1 MLVFAS
7 LVSLMRSNDGIM
19 IHKYYEGTPQIINLS
34 TEIGRLLGI
43 VDATHL
49 RKPQTELRKKNK
61 VKTIRASLAIEGN
74 TLSEDQITAIIENKR
89 VIGPTKDIKE
99 VENAIQAYD
108 NLSNFDAFSKES
120 YLEAHRLL
128 MLGLVDMPGQFRT
141 GSVGVIQGDRIAH
154 LAPPGW
160 NVDNLMTNLFRYL
173 KEGEDNLIIKSCV
186 FHYEMEFI
194 HPFMDGNGRM
204 GRLWQTVILMNVN
217 PVFEYLPI
225 EQEIKKSQEEYYDV
239 LSQCDKEGLSTKFV
253 EYLLGKIKLSLV
265 ELVDIQRENFT
276 DTERLSYFLEQID
289 IGEFTRKDY
298 LKMFPKIS
306 TATATRDLRKGVDE
320 GLLTRKGIDRVA
332 KYQKKINN

>member
-1 MLVFAS
+1 
-7 LVSLMRSNDGIM
+7 MRSNDGIM

-34 TEIGRLLGI
+34 TDIGRLLGV

-49 RKPQTELRKKNK
+49 RRPQTELRKKNK

-74 TLSEDQITAIIENKR
+74 TLSEEQITAIIDHKR
-89 VIGPTKDIKE
+89 VIGPSKDIKE
-99 VENAIQAYD
+99 VENAIRAYD
-108 NLSNFDAFSKES
+108 NLPNFDAFSKES

-128 MLGLVDMPGQFRT
+128 MSGLVDMPGQFRT

-204 GRLWQTVILMNVN
+204 GRLWQTVILMKAN

-225 EQEIKKSQEEYYDV
+225 EQEIKKSQEEYYNV

-253 EYLLGKIKLSLV
+253 EYLLGKIRLSLT
-265 ELVDIQRENFT
+265 ELVDTPKENFT
-276 DTERLSYFLEQID
+276 DMDRLHYFLDQTD
-289 IGEFTRKDY
+289 RGDFTRKDY

-306 TATATRDLRKGVDE
+306 TATATRDLRKGVEE
-320 GLLTRKGIDRVA
+320 GILIREGNDRVA
-332 KYQKKINN
+332 KYKKINN

>member
-1 MLVFAS
+1 
-7 LVSLMRSNDGIM
+7 M

-34 TEIGRLLGI
+34 TDIGRLLGV

-49 RKPQTELRKKNK
+49 RRPQTELRKKNK

-74 TLSEDQITAIIENKR
+74 TLSEEQITAIIDHKR
-89 VIGPTKDIKE
+89 VIGPSKDIKE
-99 VENAIQAYD
+99 VENAIRAYD
-108 NLSNFDAFSKES
+108 NLPNFDAFSKES

-128 MLGLVDMPGQFRT
+128 MSGLVDMPGQFRT

-204 GRLWQTVILMNVN
+204 GRLWQTVILMKAN

-225 EQEIKKSQEEYYDV
+225 EQEIKKSQEEYYNV

-253 EYLLGKIKLSLV
+253 EYLLGKIRLSLT
-265 ELVDIQRENFT
+265 ELVDTPKENFT
-276 DTERLSYFLEQID
+276 DMDRLNYFLDQTD
-289 IGEFTRKDY
+289 RGDFTRKDY

-306 TATATRDLRKGVDE
+306 TATATRDLRKGVEE
-320 GLLTRKGIDRVA
+320 GILIREGNDRVA
-332 KYQKKINN
+332 KYKKINN

>member
-1 MLVFAS
+1 
-7 LVSLMRSNDGIM
+7 MRSNDGIM
-19 IHKYYEGTPQIINLS
+19 IYKYYEGTPQIINLS
-34 TEIGRLLGI
+34 TEIGRLLGV

-74 TLSEDQITAIIENKR
+74 TLSEDQITAIIDNKR
-89 VIGPTKDIKE
+89 VIGPSKDIKE
-99 VENAIQAYD
+99 VENAIQAY
-108 NLSNFDAFSKES
+108 NKLSNFDAFSKES

-128 MLGLVDMPGQFRT
+128 MSGLVDMPGQFRT

-160 NVDNLMTNLFRYL
+160 NVDNLMTNLFSYL
-173 KEGEDNLIIKSCV
+173 KQGEDNLIIKSCV

-204 GRLWQTVILMNVN
+204 GRLWQTVILMKAN

-225 EQEIKKSQEEYYDV
+225 EQEIKKSQEEYYNV

-265 ELVDIQRENFT
+265 ELVDTQRDNFT
-276 DTERLSYFLEQID
+276 EIERLNYFLDQID
-289 IGEFTRKDY
+289 IADFTRKDY
-298 LKMFPKIS
+298 LRMFPKIS
-306 TATATRDLRKGVDE
+306 TATATRDLRKGVEE
-320 GLLTRKGIDRVA
+320 GIITRKGNDRLA
-332 KYQKKINN
+332 SYQKK

>member
-1 MLVFAS
+1 
-7 LVSLMRSNDGIM
+7 MRSNDGIM
-19 IHKYYEGTPQIINLS
+19 IHKYYEGTPKIINLS
-34 TEIGRLLGI
+34 TDIGRLLGV

-74 TLSEDQITAIIENKR
+74 TLSEDQITAIIDHKR
-89 VIGPTKDIKE
+89 VIGPSKDIKE
-99 VENAIQAYD
+99 VENAIRAYD

-128 MLGLVDMPGQFRT
+128 MSGLVDMPGQFRT
-141 GSVGVIQGDRIAH
+141 GSVGVIQGDRVAH
-154 LAPPGW
+154 VAPPGW
-160 NVDNLMTNLFRYL
+160 NVDNLMANLFKYL

-204 GRLWQTVILMNVN
+204 GRLWQTVILMKAN

-225 EQEIKKSQEEYYDV
+225 EQEIKKSQEEYYHV

-253 EYLLGKIKLSLV
+253 EYVLGKIRLSLI
-265 ELVDIQRENFT
+265 ELVDTQKENFT
-276 DTERLSYFLEQID
+276 GMDRLNYFLDQTERVD
-289 IGEFTRKDY
+289 FTRKDY
-298 LKMFPKIS
+298 LRMFPKIS
-306 TATATRDLRKGVDE
+306 TATATRDLRKGVEE
-320 GLLTRKGIDRVA
+320 GRLTREGNDRVA
-332 KYQKKINN
+332 KYKKIDA

>member
-34 TEIGRLLGI
+34 IEIGRLLGI

-89 VIGPTKDIKE
+89 VIGPSKDIKE

-128 MLGLVDMPGQFRT
+128 MLGLVDMSGQFRT

-204 GRLWQTVILMNVN
+204 RRLWQTVILINVN

-225 EQEIKKSQEEYYDV
+225 EQEIKKSQEEYYNV

-253 EYLLGKIKLSLV
+253 EYLLGKIKLSLA
-265 ELVDIQRENFT
+265 ELVEIQRENFT

-306 TATATRDLRKGVDE
+306 TATATRDLRKGVED
-320 GLLTRKGIDRVA
+320 GILTRKGTDRLA
-332 KYQKKINN
+332 NYQKK

>member
-1 MLVFAS
+1 
-7 LVSLMRSNDGIM
+7 MRSNDGIV

-34 TEIGRLLGI
+34 TEVGRLLGV

-74 TLSEDQITAIIENKR
+74 TLSEDQITAIIDNKR
-89 VIGPTKDIKE
+89 VIGPSKDIKE

-128 MLGLVDMPGQFRT
+128 MSGLVDMPGQFRT

-204 GRLWQTVILMNVN
+204 GRLWQTVILMKAN

-225 EQEIKKSQEEYYDV
+225 EQEIKKSQEEYYHI

-253 EYLLGKIKLSLV
+253 EYLLGKIKLSLA
-265 ELVDIQRENFT
+265 ELVDTQRENFT
-276 DTERLSYFLEQID
+276 DIERLNYFLDQINT
-289 IGEFTRKDY
+289 GEFTRKDY

-306 TATATRDLRKGVDE
+306 TATATRDLRKGVEE
-320 GLLTRKGIDRVA
+320 GILTRKGNGRLA
-332 KYQKKINN
+332 NYQKK

>member
-1 MLVFAS
+1 M
-7 LVSLMRSNDGIM
+7 MRSNDGIV
-19 IHKYYEGTPQIINLS
+19 IQKYYEGTPQIINLS
-34 TEIGRLLGI
+34 TEIGRLLGV

-49 RKPQTELRKKNK
+49 RRPPTELRKKNK

-74 TLSEDQITAIIENKR
+74 TLSEDQITAIIDNKR
-89 VIGPTKDIKE
+89 VIGPAKDIKE

-108 NLSNFDAFSKES
+108 NLSNFDAFSKAS
-120 YLEAHRLL
+120 YLEAHKLL
-128 MLGLVDMPGQFRT
+128 MSGLVDMPGQFRT

-173 KEGEDNLIIKSCV
+173 NEGEDNLIIKSCI

-204 GRLWQTVILMNVN
+204 GRLWQTVILMNAN

-225 EQEIKKSQEEYYDV
+225 EQEIKKSQEEYYNV

-253 EYLLGKIKLSLV
+253 EYLLGKIKLSLA
-265 ELVDIQRENFT
+265 ELVDTQRENFT
-276 DTERLSYFLEQID
+276 DIERLNYFLDQID
-289 IGEFTRKDY
+289 TGDFTRKDY

-306 TATATRDLRKGVDE
+306 TATATRDLRKGVE
-320 GLLTRKGIDRVA
+320 KGILARKGSDRLVS
-332 KYQKKINN
+332 YRKK

>member
-1 MLVFAS
+1 
-7 LVSLMRSNDGIM
+7 MRSNDGIM

-34 TEIGRLLGI
+34 TEIGRLLGV

-74 TLSEDQITAIIENKR
+74 TLSEDQITAIIEHKR
-89 VIGPTKDIKE
+89 VVGPSKDIKE

-108 NLSNFDAFSKES
+108 NLTNFDAFSKES
-120 YLEAHRLL
+120 YLEAHKLL
-128 MLGLVDMPGQFRT
+128 MSGLVDMPGQFRT
-141 GSVGVIQGDRIAH
+141 GEVGVIQGDRIAH

-160 NVDNLMTNLFRYL
+160 NVDNLKTNLFRYL

-204 GRLWQTVILMNVN
+204 GRLWQTVILMKEN

-225 EQEIKKSQEEYYDV
+225 EQEIKKSQEEYYNV

-253 EYLLGKIKLSLV
+253 EYLLGKIKLSLA
-265 ELVDIQRENFT
+265 ELVDTQRENFT
-276 DTERLSYFLEQID
+276 DIERLNYFLDQID
-289 IGEFTRKDY
+289 TGDFTRKDY

-306 TATATRDLRKGVDE
+306 TATATRDLRKGVEE
-320 GLLTRKGIDRVA
+320 GILTRKGSDRLA
-332 KYQKKINN
+332 TYQKK

>member
-1 MLVFAS
+1 MP
-7 LVSLMRSNDGIM
+7 SNDGIM
-19 IHKYYEGTPQIINLS
+19 IHKYYEGTPKIINLS
-34 TEIGRLLGI
+34 TEIGRLLGF

-49 RKPQTELRKKNK
+49 RKPQAELRKKNK

-74 TLSEDQITAIIENKR
+74 TLSEDQVTAIIDNKR
-89 VIGPTKDIKE
+89 VVGPAKDIKE
-99 VENAIQAYD
+99 VENAIQVYD
-108 NLSNFDAFSKES
+108 NLSNFDLFEKKS

-128 MLGLVDMPGQFRT
+128 MSGLVDMPGRFRT

-160 NVDNLMTNLFRYL
+160 NVDNLMTILFDYL
-173 KEGEDNLIIKSCV
+173 ENGEDNLMIKSCV

-204 GRLWQTVILMNVN
+204 GRLWQTVILMKVN

-225 EQEIKKSQEEYYDV
+225 EQEIKNSQEEYYNV

-253 EYLLGKIKLSLV
+253 EYLLDKIKLSLA
-265 ELVDIQRENFT
+265 ELVGTQRDNFT
-276 DTERLSYFLEQID
+276 DTDRLNYFLEQINM
-289 IGEFTRKDY
+289 GEFTRKDY

-306 TATATRDLRKGVDE
+306 TATATRDLRKGVE
-320 GLLTRKGIDRVA
+320 VGILTRKGNDRLA
-332 KYQKKINN
+332 NYQKK